1 MSSNAELLIDFAN
14 SVDHD
19 EGTDDLTTGVELTRW
34 LLARG
39 LLERREPATAEDL
52 ALALRLRDAL
62 HEALVGNHD
71 RTPDWTAL
79 EGVATELPLR
89 LGGVLPTGRGI
100 EPGLRPVRDGVP
112 GAVSRILVA
121 VNAAVADGSWPR
133 VKICSADDCRWAY
146 FDATK
151 NRSRA
156 WCEWGCGNK
165 AKTRNYRARRRAAGA
180 ETPV

>member
-1 MSSNAELLIDFAN
+1 MSPNAELLIDFAN

-19 EGTDDLTTGVELTRW
+19 EGTDDLTTGADLARW

-39 LLERREPATAEDL
+39 LLERREPATAADL
-52 ALALRLRDAL
+52 ALARRLRDAL

-71 RTPDWTAL
+71 GAVGWTAL
-79 EGVATELPLR
+79 EAVGSELPLR
-89 LGGVLPTGRGI
+89 VGGVLPTGRGV

-165 AKTRNYRARRRAAGA
+165 AKTRNYRARRRAAAGS
-180 ETPV
+180 